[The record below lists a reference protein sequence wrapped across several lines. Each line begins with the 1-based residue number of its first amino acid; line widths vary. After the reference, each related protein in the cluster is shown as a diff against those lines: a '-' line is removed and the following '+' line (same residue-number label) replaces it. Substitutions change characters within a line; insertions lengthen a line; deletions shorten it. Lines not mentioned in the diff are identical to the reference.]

1 MKNSL
6 TVCLSLTLK
15 LLLTLIRQIK
25 YAANDVLTAMAI
37 VLKIVAEQHGVD
49 DLEEL
54 LRVTYDICLQHKD
67 IPFKGMYRFFFTY

>member
-1 MKNSL
+1 MYYPL
-6 TVCLSLTLK
+6 FTYLTL
-15 LLLTLIRQIK
+15 RQIK

-37 VLKIVAEQHGVD
+37 VLKIVVEQHAVD

-54 LRVTYDICLQHKD
+54 LNVTYDLCLQHKD